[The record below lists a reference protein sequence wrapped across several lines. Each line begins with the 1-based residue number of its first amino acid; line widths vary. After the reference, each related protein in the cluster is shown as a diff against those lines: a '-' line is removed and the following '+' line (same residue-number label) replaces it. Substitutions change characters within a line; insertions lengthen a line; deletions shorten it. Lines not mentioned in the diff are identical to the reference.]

1 MTNSQDQESPILGQ
15 TRYEW
20 QDVVLRNTPIQK
32 IHIYKKDGSDSYM
45 RGFEILYRDEST

>member
-1 MTNSQDQESPILGQ
+1 MRIKKFHWSRWGSGDNDLSGIKMTNTQDQESPILGQ

-32 IHIYKKDGSDSYM
+32 IHI
-45 RGFEILYRDEST
+45 